1 MMTQADIAR
10 NNLAMKR
17 ALETLESVAA
27 GLPQKPLFDQVER
40 MVGARLTVE
49 DRKLLTAKML
59 EKEWISDRTDRI
71 TDQIVYDI
79 TDAGRT
85 AMLAL

>member
-1 MMTQADIAR
+1 MTQADIAR

-40 MVGARLTVE
+40 MIGQRLTVE

-59 EKEWISDRTDRI
+59 EKEWISDGIDRI
-71 TDQIVYDI
+71 TDQTVYDI

>member
-1 MMTQADIAR
+1 MTQADIAR

-40 MVGARLTVE
+40 MIGQRLTVVG
-49 DRKLLTAKML
+49 RKLLTAKML
-59 EKEWISDRTDRI
+59 EKEWISDRIDRI
-71 TDQIVYDI
+71 TDQTVYDI

>member
-1 MMTQADIAR
+1 MTATDIAR

-40 MVGARLTVE
+40 MVGQRRTVE
-49 DRKLLTAKML
+49 DRKLLTAKMV
-59 EKEWISDRTDRI
+59 EKEWISDRIDRI
-71 TDQIVYDI
+71 TDQTVYDI

>member
-1 MMTQADIAR
+1 MTQADIAR

-40 MVGARLTVE
+40 MVGQRLTVV

-59 EKEWISDRTDRI
+59 EKEWISDRIDRI
-71 TDQIVYDI
+71 TDQTVYDI

>member
-1 MMTQADIAR
+1 MTQADIAR

-40 MVGARLTVE
+40 MAGQRLTVE

-59 EKEWISDRTDRI
+59 EKEWISDRIDRI
-71 TDQIVYDI
+71 TDQTVYDI

>member
-1 MMTQADIAR
+1 MTQADIAR

-40 MVGARLTVE
+40 MVGQRLTGE
-49 DRKLLTAKML
+49 DRKIITAKML
-59 EKEWISDRTDRI
+59 EKEWISDRIDRI
-71 TDQIVYDI
+71 TDQTVYDI

>member
-1 MMTQADIAR
+1 MMTAADIAR

>member
-1 MMTQADIAR
+1 MTQADIAR

-59 EKEWISDRTDRI
+59 AKEWISDRIDRI
-71 TDQIVYDI
+71 TDQTVYDI

>member
-1 MMTQADIAR
+1 MTAAAIAR

-27 GLPQKPLFDQVER
+27 GLPKKPLFDQVER
-40 MVGARLTVE
+40 MVGQRLTVE

-59 EKEWISDRTDRI
+59 EKEWISDRIDRI
-71 TDQIVYDI
+71 TDQTVYDI

>member
-1 MMTQADIAR
+1 MTQADIAR

-17 ALETLESVAA
+17 TLETLESVAA

-40 MVGARLTVE
+40 MVGQRLSVE
-49 DRKLLTAKML
+49 ARKLLTAKML
-59 EKEWISDRTDRI
+59 EKEWISDRIDRI
-71 TDQIVYDI
+71 TDQTVYDI

>member
-1 MMTQADIAR
+1 MTQADIAR

>member
-1 MMTQADIAR
+1 MTQADIAR

-40 MVGARLTVE
+40 MVGQRLTVE

-71 TDQIVYDI
+71 TVQTVYDI

>member
-1 MMTQADIAR
+1 MTQADIAR

-40 MVGARLTVE
+40 MVGPRLTVE

-59 EKEWISDRTDRI
+59 EKEWISDRIDRI
-71 TDQIVYDI
+71 TDQTVYDI

>member
-1 MMTQADIAR
+1 MTQADIAR

-59 EKEWISDRTDRI
+59 EKEWISDRIDRI
-71 TDQIVYDI
+71 TDQTVYDI

>member
-1 MMTQADIAR
+1 MTAADIAR

-40 MVGARLTVE
+40 MIGVRLTVE
-49 DRKLLTAKML
+49 DRKLLLAKMMD
-59 EKEWISDRTDRI
+59 KEWISDRIDRI
-71 TDQIVYDI
+71 TDQTVYDI
-79 TDAGRT
+79 TAQGRN

>member
-1 MMTQADIAR
+1 MTQADIAR

-27 GLPQKPLFDQVER
+27 GLPQKTLFDQVER
-40 MVGARLTVE
+40 MVGQRLTVE

-59 EKEWISDRTDRI
+59 EKEWISDRIDRI
-71 TDQIVYDI
+71 TDQTVYDI

>member
-1 MMTQADIAR
+1 MTAADIAR

-17 ALETLESVAA
+17 SLETLESVAA

-40 MVGARLTVE
+40 MVGQRLTVE

-59 EKEWISDRTDRI
+59 EKEWISDRIDRI
-71 TDQIVYDI
+71 TDQTVYDI

>member
-1 MMTQADIAR
+1 MTQADIAR

-59 EKEWISDRTDRI
+59 AKEWISDRTDRI

>member
-1 MMTQADIAR
+1 MTQADIAR

-40 MVGARLTVE
+40 MSGQHLTVE

-59 EKEWISDRTDRI
+59 EKEWISDRIDRI
-71 TDQIVYDI
+71 TDQTVYDI

>member
-1 MMTQADIAR
+1 MTQADIAR

-40 MVGARLTVE
+40 MVGQRLTVE

-59 EKEWISDRTDRI
+59 EKEWISDRIDRI
-71 TDQIVYDI
+71 TDQTVYDI
-79 TDAGRT
+79 TDAGLT

>member
-1 MMTQADIAR
+1 MTQADIAR

-40 MVGARLTVE
+40 MIGQRLTVV

-59 EKEWISDRTDRI
+59 EKEWISDRIDRI
-71 TDQIVYDI
+71 TDQTVYDI

>member
-1 MMTQADIAR
+1 MTQADIAR

-40 MVGARLTVE
+40 MVGKNLTVE

-59 EKEWISDRTDRI
+59 EKEWISDRIDRI
-71 TDQIVYDI
+71 TDQTVYDI

>member
-1 MMTQADIAR
+1 MTQADIAR

-27 GLPQKPLFDQVER
+27 GLLQKPLFDQVER
-40 MVGARLTVE
+40 MIGQHLTVV

-59 EKEWISDRTDRI
+59 EKEWISDRIDRI
-71 TDQIVYDI
+71 TDQTVYDI

>member
-1 MMTQADIAR
+1 MTAADIAR

-40 MVGARLTVE
+40 MLGQRLTVE

-59 EKEWISDRTDRI
+59 EKEWISDRIDRI
-71 TDQIVYDI
+71 TDQTVYDI

>member
-1 MMTQADIAR
+1 MTQADIAR

-59 EKEWISDRTDRI
+59 AKEWISDRTDRI
-71 TDQIVYDI
+71 TDQTVYDI

>member
-1 MMTQADIAR
+1 MTAAAIAR

-40 MVGARLTVE
+40 MVGQRLTVV

-59 EKEWISDRTDRI
+59 EKEWISDRIDRI
-71 TDQIVYDI
+71 TDQTVYDI

>member
-1 MMTQADIAR
+1 MTAADIAR
-10 NNLAMKR
+10 NSLAMKR

-40 MVGARLTVE
+40 MIGYRLTVE

-59 EKEWISDRTDRI
+59 EKEWVQDRTDRL
-71 TDQIVYDI
+71 TDQVVYDI

>member
-1 MMTQADIAR
+1 MTQANIAR
-10 NNLAMKR
+10 NSLAMKR

-40 MVGARLTVE
+40 MVGQRLTVE

-59 EKEWISDRTDRI
+59 EKEWISDRIDRI
-71 TDQIVYDI
+71 TDQTVYDI

>member
-1 MMTQADIAR
+1 MTQADIAR

-17 ALETLESVAA
+17 TLETLESVAA

-40 MVGARLTVE
+40 MVGQRLTVE

-59 EKEWISDRTDRI
+59 EKEWISDRIDRI
-71 TDQIVYDI
+71 TDQTVYDI

>member
-1 MMTQADIAR
+1 MTQADIAR
-10 NNLAMKR
+10 NNLDMKC

-40 MVGARLTVE
+40 MVGQRLTVE

-59 EKEWISDRTDRI
+59 EKEWISDRIDRI
-71 TDQIVYDI
+71 TDQTVYDI
-79 TDAGRT
+79 TDAGHT

>member
-1 MMTQADIAR
+1 MTQADIAL

-40 MVGARLTVE
+40 MVGQRLTVE

-59 EKEWISDRTDRI
+59 EKEWISDRIDRI
-71 TDQIVYDI
+71 TDQTVYDI

>member
-1 MMTQADIAR
+1 MTQADIAR

-27 GLPQKPLFDQVER
+27 GLPQKPLFDQVEL
-40 MVGARLTVE
+40 MVGQRLTVE

-59 EKEWISDRTDRI
+59 EKEWISDRIDRI
-71 TDQIVYDI
+71 TDQTVYDI

>member
-1 MMTQADIAR
+1 MTQADIAR

-40 MVGARLTVE
+40 MVGQRLTVE
-49 DRKLLTAKML
+49 DSKLLTAKML
-59 EKEWISDRTDRI
+59 EKEWISDRIDRI
-71 TDQIVYDI
+71 TDQTVYDI